1 MITRFSSRRTRL
13 RGFLPELLVGAQAYD
28 RIAGYFRS
36 SILEIA
42 GEALETM
49 ADGVCVRMICNS
61 DLDPLD
67 VATARAAKQAMY
79 REWCASLPEDIS
91 PALKGRLERLY
102 GFLVSGRLKVKVL
115 PDKVFGL
122 LHGKA
127 GVVTRADGQRIAF
140 MGSTNES
147 RSAWQLNYELVW
159 SDESND
165 GIAWVQEEFD
175 ALWGHPAAVDLAEAV
190 VQDVERLARRVVIP
204 DVPTWKDEHGADA
217 AAVAVE
223 LPVYRRENG
232 LWAHQKYFVRLAFE
246 QHKRGGARFVLA
258 DQVGLGK
265 TVQLALA
272 AKLIALWSGGQVLV
286 IAPRTLLKQWQEE
299 IWSLLQLPS
308 AIWNGRNWED
318 ERGVVYADAGVAEL
332 ARCPRRVGI
341 VSSGLVTQSPEA
353 AAVLAGL
360 NYDCVIVDEAHR
372 ARRRNLSLA
381 QRNEPADANNLLRFV
396 RTIAQRTTSMLL
408 ATATPVQL
416 DPIEAW
422 DLLDALNIGHEHV
435 IGTRYAR
442 WRAAPRVGLA
452 YILGRETPPQ
462 EVPEAWEWVR
472 DPLPPT
478 TESPDFQLLRRSLR
492 VADHE
497 VWAKPDALDA
507 LRPADRRRLQD
518 ITRDF
523 FAEHNPFV
531 RHIVRRTREALETT
545 IDPHTNEPYL
555 RPVRVRLF
563 GENERDA
570 ITLIGAMG
578 DAYHAA
584 EEFCAE
590 LGERPGLSSGI
601 LKTLLLRRVGSSIVA
616 GLRTGEKLLGE
627 QAGQGEEEDI
637 EDATL
642 SSLHPLTAAER
653 AKLDQFVR
661 LLRAAGDD
669 DPKLRVVERLLLHGV
684 EGTRPWHELGCILF
698 SQYYDT
704 AAWAATRLSI
714 LLSDETIALYTGAT
728 RSGVYRAGAFERL
741 SREHIKA
748 CVTRGEIRLL
758 FGTDAA
764 SEGLNLQK
772 IGTLINLDLPWNP
785 TRLEQRKGRIQR
797 IGQARDEVW
806 IYNMRYRD
814 SVEDRVH
821 QLLSD
826 RLRAITD
833 LFGQVPDTLEDVW
846 IAAALRRDQEARF
859 IIDQVPD
866 QHPFSLRYDRVAVDL
881 DAWETCRQ
889 VLDSQSQIEPLLR
902 GW

>member
-1 MITRFSSRRTRL
+1 MISRFSSRRTPL
-13 RGFLPELLVGAQAYD
+13 RSFLPDLLAGAQTYD

-36 SILEIA
+36 SVLEIA

-49 ADGVCVRMICNS
+49 AEGVCVRMICNS

-79 REWCASLPEDIS
+79 REWCANLPTDIS
-91 PALKGRLERLY
+91 PALKRRLKRLY
-102 GFLVSGRLKVKVL
+102 SFLASGRLKVKVL

-127 GVVTRADGQRIAF
+127 GVITRTDGRRIAF

-147 RSAWQLNYELVW
+147 RSAWDLNYELVW
-159 SDESND
+159 SDESDD

-175 ALWGHPAAVDLAEAV
+175 ALWGHPAAVELAEAV

-204 DVPTWKDEHGADA
+204 DVTSWKDEHNGDPAS
-217 AAVAVE
+217 VSVE

-246 QHKRGGARFVLA
+246 QHKRGGARLVLA

-272 AKLIALWSGGQVLV
+272 AKLIALWSGGRVLV
-286 IAPRTLLKQWQEE
+286 VAPRTLLRQWQEE

-308 AIWNGRNWED
+308 AIWNGRSWED
-318 ERGVVYADAGVAEL
+318 ERGITYPEAGVAEL

-341 VSSGLVTQSPEA
+341 VSSGLVTQSPDA
-353 AAVLAGL
+353 SAVLVGL
-360 NYDCVIVDEAHR
+360 AYDCVIVDEAHR
-372 ARRRNLSLA
+372 ARRRNLG
-381 QRNEPADANNLLRFV
+381 QTHRNEPADPNNLLRFI
-396 RTIAQRTTSMLL
+396 RTLAPRTTSMLL

-422 DLLDALNIGHEHV
+422 DLLDALNLGKEHV
-435 IGTRYAR
+435 LGTRYSR
-442 WRAAPRVGLA
+442 WRVAPRAGLA
-452 YILGRETPPQ
+452 YVLGREALPQ
-462 EVPEAWEWVR
+462 ELADTWEWIR

-478 TESPDFQLLRRSLR
+478 TEAPDFQLLRRSLR
-492 VADHE
+492 VADDQ
-497 VWAKPDALDA
+497 VWVKPDTLDM
-507 LRPADRRRLQD
+507 LRPPDRRRLQD
-518 ITRDF
+518 VARDF
-523 FAEHNPFV
+523 FNEHNPFI
-531 RHIVRRTREALETT
+531 RHIIRRTREALEAA

-563 GENERDA
+563 GEHDRDA
-570 ITLIGAMG
+570 ITLAGALS
-578 DAYHAA
+578 DAYRMA
-584 EEFCAE
+584 EEFCEE
-590 LGERPGLSSGI
+590 LGKRPGLSSGI
-601 LKTLLLRRVGSSIVA
+601 LKTLLLRRVGSSITA
-616 GLRTGEKLLGE
+616 GLRTGERLLGN
-627 QAGQGEEEDI
+627 QASQSDEDDV
-637 EDATL
+637 EDTAA
-642 SSLHPLTAAER
+642 SSLQPLTTLER
-653 AKLDQFVR
+653 DKLEQFVR
-661 LLRAAGDD
+661 LLRAAGND
-669 DPKLRVVERLLLHGV
+669 DPKYRVVEHMLLHGI
-684 EGTRPWHELGCILF
+684 EGTRPWRDLGCIIF

-704 AAWAATRLSI
+704 AAWAAA
-714 LLSDETIALYTGAT
+714 LLSRALPDETIALYAGAT
-728 RSGVYRAGAFERL
+728 RSGIYRAGDFERL
-741 SREHIKA
+741 SREVIKA
-748 CVTRGEIRLL
+748 SVTRGEIRLM

-797 IGQARDEVW
+797 IGQVRDEVW
-806 IYNMRYRD
+806 ICNLRYRD

-826 RLRAITD
+826 RLRAISD
-833 LFGQVPDTLEDVW
+833 LFGQIPDTLEDVW
-846 IAAALRRDQEARF
+846 IAAALRHDEEAQQ

-866 QHPFSLRYDRVAVDL
+866 QHPFALRYDRIAVDP
-881 DAWETCRQ
+881 DAWETCRE
-889 VLDSQSQIEPLLR
+889 VLDAQSQLEPLMR